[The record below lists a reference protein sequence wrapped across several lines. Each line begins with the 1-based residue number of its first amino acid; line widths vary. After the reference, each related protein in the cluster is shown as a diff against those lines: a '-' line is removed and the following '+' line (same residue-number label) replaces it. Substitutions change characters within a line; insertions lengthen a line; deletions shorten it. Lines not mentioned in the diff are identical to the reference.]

1 MSNYEKV
8 FAYFQ
13 EQFRKL
19 DLEEVAGRLGLMLT
33 DETLEVPW
41 FQDICQICRETG
53 EMRLGEKEMEVH
65 DRLIIMHHLCF
76 SKPGALHSEK
86 WIPFRDVKEAACFEL
101 AYVRSAIQPMVE
113 RFSGKTEELRR
124 ACEVLGGSP
133 MKYGDVSYRIP
144 IFPNISLIYIFYD
157 QDEEFPASLNILF
170 ESTITSWTHPESVPV
185 LAEETSARLL
195 AIAEKDCQV
204 D

>member
-19 DLEEVAGRLGLMLT
+19 DLEEVAGRLGFGLT
-33 DETLEVPW
+33 ERNMEVPW
-41 FQDICQICRETG
+41 FQETCEICRETG
-53 EMRLGEKEMEVH
+53 EMRMRGEAMPVH
-65 DRLIIMHHLCF
+65 DRLIIMHHICF

-86 WIPFRDVKEAACFEL
+86 WIPFREVREAACFEL
-101 AYVRSAIQPMVE
+101 AYVRSAVEPMVKA
-113 RFSGKTEELRR
+113 FSGRTEELKE
-124 ACEVLGGSP
+124 ACEALGGVP
-133 MKYGDVSYRIP
+133 LQYGDLSYRIP

-185 LAEETSARLL
+185 LAETLSERLL
-195 AIAEKDCQV
+195 AVQANR
-204 D
+204 